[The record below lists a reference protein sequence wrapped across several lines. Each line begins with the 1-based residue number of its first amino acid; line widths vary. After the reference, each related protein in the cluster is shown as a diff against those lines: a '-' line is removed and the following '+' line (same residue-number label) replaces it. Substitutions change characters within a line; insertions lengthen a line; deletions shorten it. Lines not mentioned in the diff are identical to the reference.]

1 MEITDTIKKI
11 ETMSVDEARK
21 WLAGQE
27 EGEFILLDV
36 RQPEEY
42 RSGHLPGAEFIPL
55 PELLER
61 MKELDPAKPVLIYC
75 RRGNRS
81 RSAAAL
87 LSSEEFVRVYSL
99 EGGIMAWEGQVAM
112 GDYRKGMFLLEGRET
127 AEELISLAWALEEG
141 SRAFY
146 EKASE
151 LTSDQEAKDVFNTL
165 TEAEARH
172 KTNILE
178 AYGFITGKSDM
189 VDSVNRETLRGVM
202 EGGVRVEDVTTF
214 LNEQN
219 RTLQDILEVSM
230 QVETNALDLY
240 IKMFREMVNGNVR
253 KVFST
258 LIEEEKRHL
267 SRLGR
272 LLGSRVA

>member
-11 ETMSVDEARK
+11 DIMSVDEARK
-21 WLAGQE
+21 WLAGQK

-61 MKELDPAKPVLIYC
+61 MKELDPAKPLLVYC

-99 EGGIMAWEGQVAM
+99 QGGIMAWEEQVAT
-112 GDYRKGMFLLEGRET
+112 GDYREGMSLLEGRET

-146 EKASE
+146 ERASE
-151 LTSDQEAKDVFNTL
+151 LSSDKEAKDLFNAL
-165 TEAEARH
+165 MEAEAKH

-178 AYGFITGKSDM
+178 AYGFIIGKSDM
-189 VDSVNRETLRGVM
+189 VDPVKRDTLRGVM
-202 EGGVRVEDVTTF
+202 EGGVQVEDVTTF

-240 IKMFREMVNGNVR
+240 IKMFREIVNENVR
-253 KVFST
+253 KVFSS